1 MNKKFAIF
9 DMDGTLVDSMGYWQQ
24 LGREFLTGKA
34 VTGDIDGI
42 LQRTKPMTMEESS
55 ALFVREFGLPGTPE
69 SVMAEM
75 NSVMDSHYR
84 KDVLLKPGVEA
95 YLEALRQ
102 RGVSMCVASATPEPL
117 VRICLERLG
126 IAHYFSFLLSCDA
139 VGVGKSRPDVYLEA
153 ARRLGA
159 QPCETA
165 VYEDALFA
173 AETARDAGFY
183 VAAVYDDGG
192 AVQWDRLRM
201 AADEAIT
208 DWSEA
213 ARSL

>member
-1 MNKKFAIF
+1 MDKKFAIF

-24 LGREFLTGKA
+24 LGREFLASKA
-34 VTGDIDGI
+34 VTGDIEGI
-42 LQRTKPMTMEESS
+42 LQRVKPMTMEESS
-55 ALFVREFGLPGTPE
+55 ALFVREFDLPCTPE
-69 SVMAEM
+69 SAMAEM
-75 NSVMDSHYR
+75 NSVMDRHYR
-84 KDVLLKPGVEA
+84 KDVPLKPGVET

-102 RGVSMCVASATPEPL
+102 RGVSMCVASATTEPL

-126 IAHYFSFLLSCDA
+126 VAHYFSFFLSCDA

-159 QPCETA
+159 QPCQTV
-165 VYEDALFA
+165 VYEDVLFA

-183 VAAVYDDGG
+183 VAGVYDDGS
-192 AVQWDRLRM
+192 AAQWDCLR
-201 AADEAIT
+201 ARADETIT
-208 DWSEA
+208 DWAEA